1 MHISGRYVTFIW
13 IKFSIQRNEF
23 DVCIVTLPAQKQ
35 KNTLS
40 VVVEIYANIV

>member
-1 MHISGRYVTFIW
+1 MTFIW

-35 KNTLS
+35 KKNILS